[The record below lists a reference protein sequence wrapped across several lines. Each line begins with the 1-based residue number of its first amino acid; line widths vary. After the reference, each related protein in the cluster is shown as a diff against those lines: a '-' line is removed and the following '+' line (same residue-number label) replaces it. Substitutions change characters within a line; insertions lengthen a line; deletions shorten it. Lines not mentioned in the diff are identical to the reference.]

1 MGSRAGGPFEILS
14 DDEFISSVLGWCNT
28 KGIRAL
34 MNQLSHAKSVEA
46 LLVGI
51 DRELGV
57 TVRPNLK
64 VVFHVVGG
72 RQVLFSI
79 QEGIEPRGK
88 FPLCVV
94 VMECYIDRL

>member
-1 MGSRAGGPFEILS
+1 
-14 DDEFISSVLGWCNT
+14 
-28 KGIRAL
+28 
-34 MNQLSHAKSVEA
+34 MNQLSQAKSVEA

-64 VVFHVVGG
+64 VIFHVVGG

-79 QEGIEPRGK
+79 QGGIEPRNK
-88 FPLCVV
+88 FPVSVV
-94 VMECYIDRL
+94 VVECYIDRL